1 MLYSSQAKKGVA
13 ERLERGGFVTD
24 NRYREIPV
32 ANEIARLLL
41 WQQCHDRGL
50 FFYPNGRR
58 QEAAFHDGAPA
69 IARVYEAQLLGTEPP
84 RQTQERNRLVI

>member
-32 ANEIARLLL
+32 ANEIARLFIVAEVMI
-41 WQQCHDRGL
+41 GV
-50 FFYPNGRR
+50 FFY
-58 QEAAFHDGAPA
+58 
-69 IARVYEAQLLGTEPP
+69 YE
-84 RQTQERNRLVI
+84 I

>member
-41 WQQCHDRGL
+41 WQELPREESFSFLHKGSSSHARKL
-50 FFYPNGRR
+50 LVVVR
-58 QEAAFHDGAPA
+58 QEGESVWKK
-69 IARVYEAQLLGTEPP
+69 REE
-84 RQTQERNRLVI
+84 NRK

>member
-1 MLYSSQAKKGVA
+1 MIRQIISNMLYSSQAKKGVA

-41 WQQCHDRGL
+41 WQRS
-50 FFYPNGRR
+50 
-58 QEAAFHDGAPA
+58 
-69 IARVYEAQLLGTEPP
+69 
-84 RQTQERNRLVI
+84 

>member
-32 ANEIARLLL
+32 ANKIARLLL
-41 WQQCHDRGL
+41 WQGASHHKGL
-50 FFYPNGRR
+50 FFSDAKLAVIP
-58 QEAAFHDGAPA
+58 AAHNSKVLF
-69 IARVYEAQLLGTEPP
+69 IR
-84 RQTQERNRLVI
+84 

>member
-41 WQQCHDRGL
+41 WQAAAVKV
-50 FFYPNGRR
+50 FFSLMQSWR
-58 QEAAFHDGAPA
+58 
-69 IARVYEAQLLGTEPP
+69 
-84 RQTQERNRLVI
+84 

>member
-41 WQQCHDRGL
+41 WQMPTTIKVFL
-50 FFYPNGRR
+50 NI
-58 QEAAFHDGAPA
+58 EAGPHSSAAHMF
-69 IARVYEAQLLGTEPP
+69 
-84 RQTQERNRLVI
+84 

>member
-32 ANEIARLLL
+32 ANEKANFYCGRG
-41 WQQCHDRGL
+41 HDRSL
-50 FFYPNGRR
+50 F
-58 QEAAFHDGAPA
+58 
-69 IARVYEAQLLGTEPP
+69 LL
-84 RQTQERNRLVI
+84 

>member
-32 ANEIARLLL
+32 ANEIARLFIVAEVMI
-41 WQQCHDRGL
+41 GV
-50 FFYPNGRR
+50 FFIMKYRKS
-58 QEAAFHDGAPA
+58 AA
-69 IARVYEAQLLGTEPP
+69 IVC
-84 RQTQERNRLVI
+84 

>member
-1 MLYSSQAKKGVA
+1 MSQLTYDGGNNSNNDMLSFSNIANNSTVSATDFNNISNMLYSSQAKKGVA

-41 WQQCHDRGL
+41 WQRS
-50 FFYPNGRR
+50 
-58 QEAAFHDGAPA
+58 
-69 IARVYEAQLLGTEPP
+69 
-84 RQTQERNRLVI
+84 

>member
-32 ANEIARLLL
+32 SNEMCKTFIVAEVMI
-41 WQQCHDRGL
+41 GV
-50 FFYPNGRR
+50 FFY
-58 QEAAFHDGAPA
+58 
-69 IARVYEAQLLGTEPP
+69 YE
-84 RQTQERNRLVI
+84 I

>member
-41 WQQCHDRGL
+41 WQMPTTIEVFL
-50 FFYPNGRR
+50 NIVK
-58 QEAAFHDGAPA
+58 ES
-69 IARVYEAQLLGTEPP
+69 
-84 RQTQERNRLVI
+84 

>member
-41 WQQCHDRGL
+41 WQSDMLPSYRTMKYKSPIWG
-50 FFYPNGRR
+50 Y
-58 QEAAFHDGAPA
+58 FH
-69 IARVYEAQLLGTEPP
+69 VQKE
-84 RQTQERNRLVI
+84 